1 MPGMLAAV
9 LGIALLDIAT
19 GQPQQAAP
27 ALALV
32 YNHPAS
38 NQAQKQKTAKAL
50 AELDAHATSD
60 RVASMTLDEYVRLRL
75 ELA

>member
-1 MPGMLAAV
+1 M
-9 LGIALLDIAT
+9 ALLDTAT

-27 ALALV
+27 ALGLV

-38 NQAQKQKTAKAL
+38 SQAQKQKAAQVLADLGTAPTPGCA
-50 AELDAHATSD
+50 A
-60 RVASMTLDEYVRLRL
+60 ASLTLGEYVHMRL